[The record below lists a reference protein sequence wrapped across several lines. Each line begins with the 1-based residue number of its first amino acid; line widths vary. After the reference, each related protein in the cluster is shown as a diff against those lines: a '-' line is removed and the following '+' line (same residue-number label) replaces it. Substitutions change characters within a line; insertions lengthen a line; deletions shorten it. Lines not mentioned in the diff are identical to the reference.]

1 MNLVE
6 HFNKVAKEYDKSR
19 RIFIP
24 CFDEFYDESTNF
36 IASTIRPRNVLD
48 LGAGTGLLTCYWF
61 NHFPQANY
69 VITDIADEMLDV
81 ARIRFENLDNVRC
94 EVSDYRKELPKE
106 SFDTIISALSIHHL
120 EDSEKQV
127 LFQRIYEKLP
137 EKGVFVNYDQFCGE
151 SSLISQA
158 MDHYWI
164 SYLEKSKLTSDELD
178 KWRGRRMLDKECSVS
193 SEIEMLKAARFTQ
206 VECIYRQQKFAVILA
221 IK

>member
-36 IASTIRPRNVLD
+36 IASTITPKNVLD

-81 ARIRFENLDNVRC
+81 ARIRLHYLF
-94 EVSDYRKELPKE
+94 
-106 SFDTIISALSIHHL
+106 II
-120 EDSEKQV
+120 
-127 LFQRIYEKLP
+127 
-137 EKGVFVNYDQFCGE
+137 
-151 SSLISQA
+151 
-158 MDHYWI
+158 
-164 SYLEKSKLTSDELD
+164 
-178 KWRGRRMLDKECSVS
+178 
-193 SEIEMLKAARFTQ
+193 
-206 VECIYRQQKFAVILA
+206 
-221 IK
+221 